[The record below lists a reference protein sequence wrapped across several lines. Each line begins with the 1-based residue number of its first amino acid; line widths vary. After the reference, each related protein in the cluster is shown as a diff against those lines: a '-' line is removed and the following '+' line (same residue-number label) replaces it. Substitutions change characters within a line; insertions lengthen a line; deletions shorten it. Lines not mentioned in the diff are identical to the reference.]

1 MTRPERK
8 PPSGLASLRLD
19 PKEKRPSGARRH
31 VTLIGAGIFL
41 VIIAVV
47 AIAVG
52 ASRAS
57 SVEGESTP
65 SSASSSVGDS
75 TPVRA
80 SQSSREAVAAGG
92 YVEARR
98 SAVLRPGRDG
108 VVGTVNVKLGQQ
120 VTEGELLLELENS
133 ADQAQEEMALA
144 ELELAKTR
152 LRAVRAGS
160 RVEEV
165 QAAGSE
171 VEAAT
176 ATSEEAQQDLS
187 RLESLAPQGA
197 VTAAE
202 VDRAR
207 QRARAA
213 EARLEALRARERMVR
228 RGNLP
233 TDVAAARAQEERAA
247 AALRRATA
255 QLELTRLRAPFG
267 GTVVALD
274 VEPGEVVSV
283 QSPRK
288 VMTLADL
295 SEIWVRVDVPEGRIS
310 RISMNARAEV
320 VVDALGEER
329 FAAEVVEIAPLAD
342 RQSNTLSV
350 AVRVVEPPPQLRPN
364 MSARVFIHQNHE
376 REEGSR

>member
-1 MTRPERK
+1 MTRPERRA
-8 PPSGLASLRLD
+8 PGDLSSLRLD

-31 VTLIGAGIFL
+31 VPLIGAGIVM
-41 VIIAVV
+41 VIIAVI

-52 ASRAS
+52 ASRAHSVDRESVS
-57 SVEGESTP
+57 STSNDDRT
-65 SSASSSVGDS
+65 S
-75 TPVRA
+75 TPVTARPP
-80 SQSSREAVAAGG
+80 SNEAVAAGG

-108 VVGTVNVKLGQQ
+108 VVDTVNVKLGQR
-120 VTEGELLLELENS
+120 VADGELLIELENS

-160 RVEEV
+160 RIEEV

-176 ATSEEAQQDLS
+176 ATSEEARQDLS

-207 QRARAA
+207 QRSRAA

-255 QLELTRLRAPFG
+255 QLELTRLRAPFA

-283 QSPRK
+283 QSPREI
-288 VMTLADL
+288 MTLADL
-295 SEIWVRVDVPEGRIS
+295 SEIWVRVDVPESRIS
-310 RISMNARAEV
+310 RISMGAPGEV

-350 AVRVVEPPPQLRPN
+350 AVRVLEPPAQMRPN
-364 MSARVFIHQNHE
+364 MSARVFIHRLNEQ
-376 REEGSR
+376 EEGSP